1 MSEIQQ
7 EALQDIEQFD
17 EISNLNDDSKD
28 EMEIDVFK
36 ESKIDIEKFHNTL
49 FPKEIENQNQFCQVI
64 LYAIKF
70 AIDGT
75 KNICNQEEFEK
86 VIDKNLINQINQPE
100 KLKFII
106 ELQNF
111 FNMCYEINI
120 ILTKFGYF
128 SRVSELKS
136 KFRHLATK
144 EKNQQRII
152 RQLSSCLTEK
162 FNGFTVISI
171 DYQKKQRRN
180 FKAIDI
186 IYKPRKHVQIE
197 PLCFFS
203 NDISKAY
210 SSFYPKFKNRAHKV
224 YQCYYCNHFL
234 YLLQNKKDTLKTV
247 QENQVSSTIL
257 IINC

>member
-1 MSEIQQ
+1 
-7 EALQDIEQFD
+7 
-17 EISNLNDDSKD
+17 
-28 EMEIDVFK
+28 
-36 ESKIDIEKFHNTL
+36 
-49 FPKEIENQNQFCQVI
+49 
-64 LYAIKF
+64 
-70 AIDGT
+70 
-75 KNICNQEEFEK
+75 
-86 VIDKNLINQINQPE
+86 
-100 KLKFII
+100 
-106 ELQNF
+106 
-111 FNMCYEINI
+111 MCYEINI

-203 NDISKAY
+203 DDISKAY
-210 SSFYPKFKNRAHKV
+210 LSFYPKFKNRAHKV

-257 IINC
+257 IINR